1 MVPNVH
7 VRGYSSR
14 RIPMA
19 RVQAPALVSS
29 ARWFDLEGVCG
40 VLVMASPQVKANL
53 SSEDVDVT
61 ALIEGIGNLANR
73 L

>member
-1 MVPNVH
+1 
-7 VRGYSSR
+7 
-14 RIPMA
+14 MA

>member
-1 MVPNVH
+1 
-7 VRGYSSR
+7 
-14 RIPMA
+14 MA
-19 RVQAPALVSS
+19 RVQAPALASS
-29 ARWFDLEGVCG
+29 ARWFDLKGVCD

-53 SSEDVDVT
+53 SSEDVDVP